1 MMLELKNIN
10 KAFGKDDNR
19 TEILEDVNLK
29 VRRGELVV
37 LYGPSGSGKS
47 TLLSII
53 GALLEPSAG
62 EIMMEDENWTHL
74 SNSEMTMLRQKEI
87 GFIFQQ
93 SHLLPYLKVIDQL
106 VYVGTLADMKKKE
119 AKRRAQN
126 LLTTFGLEHRLN
138 NYPKSLSGGEQQRV
152 AIARAFMNHPSLI
165 LADEPTASLDFERAI
180 QVVEKIQSTVREMN
194 TMCIMITHDTRIFE
208 YADRVYELKGG
219 RLEAA

>member
-1 MMLELKNIN
+1 MLELKNIN
-10 KAFGKDDNR
+10 KGFGKGENR
-19 TEILEDVNLK
+19 TEILEDVNLQVNK
-29 VRRGELVV
+29 GELVV

-53 GALLEPSAG
+53 GALLEPSNG
-62 EIMMEDENWTHL
+62 EIKMDDENWTHL

-93 SHLLPYLKVIDQL
+93 SHLLPYLKVVDQL
-106 VYVGTLADMKKKE
+106 VYVGTIAGMKKKE
-119 AKRRAQN
+119 AKKRAKE

-180 QVVEKIQSTVREMN
+180 QVVEKIQDTVKEMN
-194 TMCIMITHDTRIFE
+194 ITCIMITHDTRIFK
-208 YADRVYELKGG
+208 YADKVYELKGG
-219 RLEAA
+219 RLESA

>member
-1 MMLELKNIN
+1 MLELKNIN